1 MAATEKEMGEGA
13 PADEGDA
20 GVASSLGGALGG
32 HGQHWGRASWTEE
45 GSVRGRVW
53 QGARAVGEQ
62 LAPAWGQVGQNA
74 PRAQRPRPR
83 PRAWRKRAATGA
95 CSARGNEPGLSRP
108 WTLRVRPGQAPR
120 AGLGLKNS
128 WPAAP

>member
-32 HGQHWGRASWTEE
+32 HGQHWGRASWTKE

-53 QGARAVGEQ
+53 QGAREVGRG
-62 LAPAWGQVGQNA
+62 AA
-74 PRAQRPRPR
+74 RPRV
-83 PRAWRKRAATGA
+83 GA
-95 CSARGNEPGLSRP
+95 GRG
-108 WTLRVRPGQAPR
+108 
-120 AGLGLKNS
+120 
-128 WPAAP
+128 

>member
-1 MAATEKEMGEGA
+1 MAATEKEMGDGA

-62 LAPAWGQVGQNA
+62 LAPAWGRVEGRTERTA
-74 PRAQRPRPR
+74 GPEPP
-83 PRAWRKRAATGA
+83 AAA
-95 CSARGNEPGLSRP
+95 
-108 WTLRVRPGQAPR
+108 
-120 AGLGLKNS
+120 AGL
-128 WPAAP
+128 A